1 MKKKKQQKN
10 VSKTD
15 EIAKTRRQRK
25 EKKPM
30 KRFIFLV
37 PFSHNVWLMC
47 ERNKLKRLTE
57 VKSTLLK
64 SYNSAEQTN

>member
-1 MKKKKQQKN
+1 MFRKPMKLQKQ
-10 VSKTD
+10 
-15 EIAKTRRQRK
+15 EGK
-25 EKKPM
+25 EKK
-30 KRFIFLV
+30 KTNEKIYFLV

-64 SYNSAEQTN
+64 SYNSTENTD